1 MFEDYDIVQPTN
13 SVSIL
18 SVKLSTIFITKA
30 NYSIDC
36 VGVKTDLP
44 VWMTN
49 PSELNISAILN
60 IFSNHYLKLLLS
72 VMRSSKYPASMVTAG
87 ASEV

>member
-30 NYSIDC
+30 KYSIDC
-36 VGVKTDLP
+36 DRVKTD
-44 VWMTN
+44 
-49 PSELNISAILN
+49 IS
-60 IFSNHYLKLLLS
+60 
-72 VMRSSKYPASMVTAG
+72 V
-87 ASEV
+87 